1 METQPN
7 ESTFRNYLFF
17 WSGQLASLMGSS
29 IAQFVIIW
37 WVAQTEN
44 AIFLSIAS
52 FVGFVP
58 QILLSPF
65 AGVLADRWSRRR
77 LILYVDL
84 LQALATVALILLFWL
99 NIVSIWSVFIML
111 AIRGAFQA
119 FHTPAVS
126 AIIPTM
132 VPRDKLSRMNGFN
145 TLSTGAINLM
155 GPPIAALLL
164 VFLEIH
170 QILWVDAI
178 TFLMALIPLLLITI
192 PSVRRVTEQVQIK
205 PSFSEE
211 LATGLGFIKS
221 ARGLVPLLVTA
232 TMLNFL
238 LTPVSTLLPYYVK
251 VDHLGGP
258 EAFAL
263 VTASFGAGSLGGG
276 MLMAITKGFKRK
288 MVIGTACVYVIFLGV
303 SIVALTPTG
312 IFWIMAIGAF
322 IGTFVAPVFNVSLL
336 TILQTVV
343 PLQMQG
349 RVNSV
354 LNTLATAA
362 MPLGMLI
369 SGPLAEYFGTRNL
382 FLACVILGAV
392 VLTLSWLFT
401 DMRHV
406 EKIEETPIGTQ
417 IES

>member
-132 VPRDKLSRMNGFN
+132 VPRDKLSRINGFN

-406 EKIEETPIGTQ
+406 EKIEETPIGAQ